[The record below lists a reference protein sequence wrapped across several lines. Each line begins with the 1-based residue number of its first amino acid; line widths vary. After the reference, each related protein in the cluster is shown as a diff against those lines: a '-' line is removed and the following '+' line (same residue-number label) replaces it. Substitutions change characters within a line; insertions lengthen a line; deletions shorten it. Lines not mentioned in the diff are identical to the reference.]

1 MGSTITSRSPEE
13 AVVIALVVVVALL
26 AALGWAASRWGADT
40 REPGEWRLPH
50 RPRPRAA
57 TGCRG

>member
-1 MGSTITSRSPEE
+1 
-13 AVVIALVVVVALL
+13 VVALAVVVALL

-50 RPRPRAA
+50 RPPYRTPVHLGGRPHHLRRA
-57 TGCRG
+57 

>member
-1 MGSTITSRSPEE
+1 
-13 AVVIALVVVVALL
+13 VIALVVVVALL

>member
-1 MGSTITSRSPEE
+1 M
-13 AVVIALVVVVALL
+13 IALLVVVALF

-50 RPRPRAA
+50 VPVPHRAA
-57 TGCRG
+57 GRHS